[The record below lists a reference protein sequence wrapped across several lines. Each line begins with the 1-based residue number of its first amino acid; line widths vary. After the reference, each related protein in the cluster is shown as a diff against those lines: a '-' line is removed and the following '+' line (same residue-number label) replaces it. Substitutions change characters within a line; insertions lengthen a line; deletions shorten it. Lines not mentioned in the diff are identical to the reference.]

1 MTKHIFRV
9 ILETIKVVEPLP
21 NMLLVYNHMLLVY
34 NHKIYF
40 GRKQRI
46 QF

>member
-21 NMLLVYNHMLLVY
+21 NMLLVYNH
-34 NHKIYF
+34 KIYF